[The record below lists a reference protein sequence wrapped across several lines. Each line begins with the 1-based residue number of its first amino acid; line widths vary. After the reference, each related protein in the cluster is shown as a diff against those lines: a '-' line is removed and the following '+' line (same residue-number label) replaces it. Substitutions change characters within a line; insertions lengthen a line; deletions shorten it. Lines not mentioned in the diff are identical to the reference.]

1 MSRRLALG
9 TVQFGFEYG
18 IANKFGRVSAESAG
32 AILREASAQG
42 MDVLDTAISYGDSE
56 SVLGEIGVADWK
68 IVSKLPAIPDDC
80 PDVAVWVHAQ
90 IKGSLARLGV
100 SQLYGLLLHQPDQLF
115 GPHGRSLLDALGRG
129 KEQGLVHKLGVSVYT
144 PDDLA
149 PMSDVMQVDLVQIP
163 LNILDRRLVESGWA
177 RRLKLKGTELHVRSA
192 FLQGLLLLPASRR
205 PAKFKRWQ
213 GIWTVWD
220 RWLQDTGLTPL
231 QACLCYCLS
240 VDEVDKV
247 IVGVDSEE
255 QLREILAASHGSLD
269 GIPTW
274 PQAPN
279 PDLINPA
286 HWNQL

>member
-1 MSRRLALG
+1 MSQRLALG

-18 IANKFGRVSAESAG
+18 IANKSGRVSAEAAG
-32 AILREASAQG
+32 AILREASTHG
-42 MDVLDTAISYGDSE
+42 MDVLDTAINYGDSE
-56 SVLGEIGVADWK
+56 SVLGAVGVADWK
-68 IVSKLPAIPDDC
+68 IVSKLPAIPDEC
-80 PDVAVWVHAQ
+80 PDVAVWVHDQ
-90 IKGSLARLGV
+90 IEGSLARLGV
-100 SQLYGLLLHQPDQLF
+100 SQLYGLLLHRPDQLF
-115 GPHGRSLLDALGRG
+115 GQHGRSLLDALGRG
-129 KEQGLVHKLGVSVYT
+129 KEQGHVHKLGVSVYT

-149 PMSDVMQVDLVQIP
+149 PMSDVMQIDLVQIP

-205 PAKFKRWQ
+205 PAKFERWQ
-213 GIWTVWD
+213 SIWSVWD

-231 QACLCYCLS
+231 QACLRYCLS

-247 IVGVDSEE
+247 VVGVDSAD
-255 QLREILAASHGSLD
+255 QLREILAAAHGALD